1 MSVYNGRPF
10 LETAVES
17 VLDQTF
23 TDFEFIIIDDGST
36 DGSSEILR
44 RHAAQDDRIRL
55 FDQEN
60 IGITPSINRGLRKT
74 RGEYIARMDADDVS
88 LPARFEKQVAYLEN
102 HPDCVAL
109 GGQVR
114 LIDKNGRPV
123 RNANS
128 PPYSDDEGRM
138 KGLWEDHEL
147 IEKDLLEGEWP
158 IQQSASMLRRDAVEQ
173 IGGYDERFAT
183 NQDHDLFLKLAE
195 VGRLANLQET
205 VVKYRRHPE
214 QVTADQSGRNFEIE
228 YRKAKIRREAY
239 LRRDCPLPDELRL
252 TSLVGLLLR
261 RGLSKTALWP
271 YIQTAWGTFRGRIG
285 SE

>member
-114 LIDKNGRPV
+114 LIDDNGRPV
-123 RNANS
+123 RNSES
-128 PPYSDDEGRM
+128 PPYSDREGWM
-138 KGLWEDHEL
+138 KGLWMDHKL
-147 IEKDLLEGEWP
+147 IEKDLLAGEWP
-158 IQQSASMLRRDAVEQ
+158 IQQSASMLRRDAVED
-173 IGGYDERFAT
+173 IGGYDERFPT